1 MLGWQS
7 PPPAPVSVS
16 SNYENIGPRKSGPVN
31 NQGVKIRRQ
40 RRIQSRPPRSALHR
54 PELALLLPETLC
66 SPANLP
72 AV

>member
-7 PPPAPVSVS
+7 PLPAPVSVS
-16 SNYENIGPRKSGPVN
+16 SNYENAGPRISGPIN
-31 NQGVKIRRQ
+31 NQGVKIRSQ
-40 RRIQSRPPRSALHR
+40 RRIQSRPPRGALHR